1 MLDLTTFQN
10 IHTMTYERV
19 TFHVRQVAIREEF
32 TQLSLLLLSRT
43 RMMMEGLFDILYRQ
57 QMLPSLSSCH
67 ENGCAVSHQ
76 LTSEQQTA
84 VPRVFT
90 NIMYFRAISI

>member
-1 MLDLTTFQN
+1 MLDWTTFQN
-10 IHTMTYERV
+10 IHTMTFERV
-19 TFHVRQVAIREEF
+19 TFHVRQVSISEEF
-32 TQLSLLLLSRT
+32 TQLSLLLLLSRT

-67 ENGCAVSHQ
+67 ENGCAVTRQ
-76 LTSEQQTA
+76 LTSKQQTA

-90 NIMYFRAISI
+90 NTMYVRAI